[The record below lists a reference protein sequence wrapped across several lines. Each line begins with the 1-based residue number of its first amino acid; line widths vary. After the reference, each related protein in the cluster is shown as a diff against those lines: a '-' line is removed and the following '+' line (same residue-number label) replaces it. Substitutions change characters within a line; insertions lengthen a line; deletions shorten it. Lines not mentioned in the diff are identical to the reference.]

1 MMKDVLKRI
10 LIVGIFLFCVIA
22 VLQYF
27 STKVEKEK
35 KSGNINPEDVT
46 SEVEAQKAEEPV
58 AIELETDE
66 IEIYDNSKARVNT
79 TLNFRTEPTIES
91 ESMMQL
97 QPEDI
102 VDVKAKIRN
111 GWYRVE
117 YDSKSGYLSGEY
129 ISILSEDEIKEITV
143 VETYKNEVYAVTNVE
158 LNIRK
163 RANKQA
169 EYSSV
174 VLSGSILRVYQRM
187 ANDWY
192 RVEGNTIE
200 GYVSGEYIKILS
212 AEEYKSYSSSENNMI
227 NPDSNVIA
235 TYTAKGSYNE
245 NSRFNMHK
253 AADYINGTI
262 VEPGKSYSHLH
273 TIHPNGGGEGYL
285 VSTVFVD
292 GTVTKDTGGGIC
304 LTSSTLHAAI
314 ASAEE
319 KGIHTG
325 LVISAQK
332 EHSIPVG
339 YVPRRF
345 EATVAMWS
353 QDFSFR
359 NCNDYSIRIDAS
371 YSGNTLTIKIVK
383 V

>member
-1 MMKDVLKRI
+1 MKDILKRI
-10 LIVGIFLFCVIA
+10 LIVGIFLICIIG

-27 STKVEKEK
+27 SKKVEKERNT
-35 KSGNINPEDVT
+35 GDINPEEVT
-46 SEVEAQKAEEPV
+46 SELEVQKSEEPV
-58 AIELETDE
+58 VIELETDE
-66 IEIYDNSKARVNT
+66 IELYDNSKARVNT
-79 TLNFRTEPTIES
+79 TLNFRKEPNIES

-97 QPEDI
+97 QPEDL

-117 YDSKSGYLSGEY
+117 YESKSGYLSGEY
-129 ISILSEDEIKEITV
+129 ISILSEEEMKEITIA
-143 VETYKNEVYAVTNVE
+143 ETYNKEIYAVTTVE

-169 EYSSV
+169 EYNSV
-174 VLSGSILRVYQRM
+174 VLPGSILRVYQRM

-192 RVEGNTIE
+192 KVEGNTVE
-200 GYVSGEYIKILS
+200 GFVSGEYIKLLS
-212 AEEYKSYSSSENNMI
+212 EEEYKSYSSDENNMLK
-227 NPDSNVIA
+227 PESNIIA

-371 YSGNTLTIKIVK
+371 YNGNTLTINVVRI
-383 V
+383 

>member
-1 MMKDVLKRI
+1 MKDVLKRI
-10 LIVGIFLFCVIA
+10 LIVGIFLICIIG

-27 STKVEKEK
+27 SKKVEKERNT
-35 KSGNINPEDVT
+35 GDINPEEVT
-46 SEVEAQKAEEPV
+46 SELEVQKSEEPV
-58 AIELETDE
+58 VIELETDE
-66 IEIYDNSKARVNT
+66 IELYDNSKARVNT
-79 TLNFRTEPTIES
+79 TLNFRKEPNIES
-91 ESMMQL
+91 KSMMQL
-97 QPEDI
+97 QPEDL

-117 YDSKSGYLSGEY
+117 YESKSGYLSGEY
-129 ISILSEDEIKEITV
+129 ISILSEEEMKEITIA
-143 VETYKNEVYAVTNVE
+143 ETYNKEVYAVTTVE

-169 EYSSV
+169 EYNSI
-174 VLSGSILRVYQRM
+174 VLPGSILRVYQRM

-192 RVEGNTIE
+192 KVEGNTVE
-200 GYVSGEYIKILS
+200 GFVSGEYIKLLS
-212 AEEYKSYSSSENNMI
+212 AEEYKSYSSDENNMLK
-227 NPDSNVIA
+227 PQSNIIA

-339 YVPRRF
+339 YVPRRY

-359 NCNDYSIRIDAS
+359 NCNNYSIRLDAS
-371 YSGNTLTIKIVK
+371 YNGNTLTINVVKI
-383 V
+383 

>member
-1 MMKDVLKRI
+1 MKDILKRI
-10 LIVGIFLFCVIA
+10 LIVGIFLICIIG

-27 STKVEKEK
+27 SKKVEKERNT
-35 KSGNINPEDVT
+35 GDINPEEVT
-46 SEVEAQKAEEPV
+46 SELEVQKSEEPV
-58 AIELETDE
+58 VIELETDE
-66 IEIYDNSKARVNT
+66 IELYDNSKARVNT
-79 TLNFRTEPTIES
+79 TLNFRKEPNIES

-97 QPEDI
+97 QPEDL

-117 YDSKSGYLSGEY
+117 YESKSGYLSGEY
-129 ISILSEDEIKEITV
+129 ISILSEEEMKEITIA
-143 VETYKNEVYAVTNVE
+143 ETYNKEVYAVTTVE

-169 EYSSV
+169 EYNSI
-174 VLSGSILRVYQRM
+174 VLPGSILRVYQRM

-192 RVEGNTIE
+192 KVEGNTVE
-200 GYVSGEYIKILS
+200 GFVSGEYIKLLS
-212 AEEYKSYSSSENNMI
+212 AEEYKSYSSDENNMLK
-227 NPDSNVIA
+227 PQSNIIA

-359 NCNDYSIRIDAS
+359 NCNDYSIRLDAS
-371 YSGNTLTIKIVK
+371 YNGNTLTINVVRI
-383 V
+383 

>member
-1 MMKDVLKRI
+1 MKDILKRI
-10 LIVGIFLFCVIA
+10 LIVGIFLICIIG

-27 STKVEKEK
+27 SKKVEKERNT
-35 KSGNINPEDVT
+35 GDINPEEVT
-46 SEVEAQKAEEPV
+46 SELEVQKSEEPV
-58 AIELETDE
+58 VIELETDE
-66 IEIYDNSKARVNT
+66 IELYDNSKARVNT
-79 TLNFRTEPTIES
+79 TLNFRKEPNIES

-97 QPEDI
+97 QPEDL

-117 YDSKSGYLSGEY
+117 YESKSGYLSGEY
-129 ISILSEDEIKEITV
+129 ISILSEEEMKEITIA
-143 VETYKNEVYAVTNVE
+143 ETYKKEIYAVTTVE

-169 EYSSV
+169 EYNSI
-174 VLSGSILRVYQRM
+174 VLPGSILRVYQRM

-192 RVEGNTIE
+192 KVEGNTVE
-200 GYVSGEYIKILS
+200 GFVSGEYIKLLS
-212 AEEYKSYSSSENNMI
+212 AEEYKSYSSDENNMLK
-227 NPDSNVIA
+227 PQSNIIA

-339 YVPRRF
+339 YVPRRY

-359 NCNDYSIRIDAS
+359 NCNNYSIRLDAS
-371 YSGNTLTIKIVK
+371 YNGNTLTINVVKI
-383 V
+383 

>member
-1 MMKDVLKRI
+1 MKDVLKRI
-10 LIVGIFLFCVIA
+10 LIVGIFLICIIG

-27 STKVEKEK
+27 SKKVEKERNN
-35 KSGNINPEDVT
+35 GDINPEEVT
-46 SEVEAQKAEEPV
+46 SELEVQKSEEPV
-58 AIELETDE
+58 VIELETDE
-66 IEIYDNSKARVNT
+66 IELYDNSKARVNT
-79 TLNFRTEPTIES
+79 TLNFRKEPNIES

-97 QPEDI
+97 QPEDL

-117 YDSKSGYLSGEY
+117 YESKSGYLSGEY
-129 ISILSEDEIKEITV
+129 ISILSEEEMKEITIA
-143 VETYKNEVYAVTNVE
+143 ETYNKEVYAVTTVE

-169 EYSSV
+169 EYNSI
-174 VLSGSILRVYQRM
+174 VLPGSILRVYQRM

-192 RVEGNTIE
+192 KVEGNTVE
-200 GYVSGEYIKILS
+200 GFVSGEYIKLLS
-212 AEEYKSYSSSENNMI
+212 AEEYKSYSSDENNMLK
-227 NPDSNVIA
+227 PQSNIIA

-339 YVPRRF
+339 YVPRRY

-359 NCNDYSIRIDAS
+359 NCNNYSIRLDAS
-371 YSGNTLTIKIVK
+371 YNGNTLTINVVKI
-383 V
+383 

>member
-1 MMKDVLKRI
+1 MKDILKRI
-10 LIVGIFLFCVIA
+10 LIVGIFLICIIG

-27 STKVEKEK
+27 SKKIEKERNT
-35 KSGNINPEDVT
+35 GDINPEEVT
-46 SEVEAQKAEEPV
+46 SELEVQKSEEPV
-58 AIELETDE
+58 VIELETDE
-66 IEIYDNSKARVNT
+66 IELYDNSKARVNT
-79 TLNFRTEPTIES
+79 TLNFRKEPNIES

-97 QPEDI
+97 QPEDL

-117 YDSKSGYLSGEY
+117 YESKSGYLSGEY
-129 ISILSEDEIKEITV
+129 ISILSEEEMKEITIA
-143 VETYKNEVYAVTNVE
+143 ETYNKEVYAVTTVE

-169 EYSSV
+169 EYNSI
-174 VLSGSILRVYQRM
+174 VLPGSILRVYQRM

-192 RVEGNTIE
+192 KVEGNTVE
-200 GYVSGEYIKILS
+200 GFVSGEYIKLLS
-212 AEEYKSYSSSENNMI
+212 DEEYKSYSSDENNMLK
-227 NPDSNVIA
+227 PESNIIA

-371 YSGNTLTIKIVK
+371 YNGNTLTINVVRI
-383 V
+383 

>member
-1 MMKDVLKRI
+1 MKDILKRI
-10 LIVGIFLFCVIA
+10 LIVGIFLICIIG

-27 STKVEKEK
+27 SKKIEKERNT
-35 KSGNINPEDVT
+35 GDINPEEVT
-46 SEVEAQKAEEPV
+46 SELEVQKSEEPV
-58 AIELETDE
+58 VIELETDE
-66 IEIYDNSKARVNT
+66 IELYDNSKARVNT
-79 TLNFRTEPTIES
+79 TLNFRKEPNIES

-97 QPEDI
+97 QPEDL

-117 YDSKSGYLSGEY
+117 YESKSGYLSGEY
-129 ISILSEDEIKEITV
+129 ISILSEEEMKEITIA
-143 VETYKNEVYAVTNVE
+143 ETYNKEIYAVTTVE

-169 EYSSV
+169 EYNSV
-174 VLSGSILRVYQRM
+174 VLPGSILRVYQRM

-192 RVEGNTIE
+192 KVEGNTVE
-200 GYVSGEYIKILS
+200 GFVSGEYIKLLS
-212 AEEYKSYSSSENNMI
+212 AEEYKSYSSDENNMLK
-227 NPDSNVIA
+227 PESNIIA

-359 NCNDYSIRIDAS
+359 NCNNYSIRLDAS
-371 YSGNTLTIKIVK
+371 YNGNTLTINVVKI
-383 V
+383 

>member
-1 MMKDVLKRI
+1 MKDILKRI
-10 LIVGIFLFCVIA
+10 LIVGIFLICIIG

-27 STKVEKEK
+27 SKKIEKERNT
-35 KSGNINPEDVT
+35 GDINPEEVT
-46 SEVEAQKAEEPV
+46 SELEVQKSEEPV
-58 AIELETDE
+58 VIELETDE
-66 IEIYDNSKARVNT
+66 IELYDNSKARVNT
-79 TLNFRTEPTIES
+79 TLNFRKEPNIES

-97 QPEDI
+97 QPEDL

-117 YDSKSGYLSGEY
+117 YESKSGYLSGEY
-129 ISILSEDEIKEITV
+129 ISILSEEEMKEITIA
-143 VETYKNEVYAVTNVE
+143 ETYNKEIYAVTTVE

-169 EYSSV
+169 EYNSV
-174 VLSGSILRVYQRM
+174 VLPGSILRVYQRM

-192 RVEGNTIE
+192 KVEGNTVE
-200 GYVSGEYIKILS
+200 GFVSGEYIKLLS
-212 AEEYKSYSSSENNMI
+212 DEEYKSYSSDENNMLK
-227 NPDSNVIA
+227 PESNIIA

-371 YSGNTLTIKIVK
+371 YNGNTLTINVVRI
-383 V
+383 

>member
-1 MMKDVLKRI
+1 MKDVLKRI
-10 LIVGIFLFCVIA
+10 LIVGIFLICIIG

-27 STKVEKEK
+27 SKKVEKERNN
-35 KSGNINPEDVT
+35 GDINPEEVT
-46 SEVEAQKAEEPV
+46 SELEVQKSEEPV
-58 AIELETDE
+58 VIELETDE
-66 IEIYDNSKARVNT
+66 IELYDNSKARVNT
-79 TLNFRTEPTIES
+79 TLNFRKEPNIES

-97 QPEDI
+97 QPEDL

-117 YDSKSGYLSGEY
+117 YESKSGYLSGEY
-129 ISILSEDEIKEITV
+129 ISILSEEEMKEITIA
-143 VETYKNEVYAVTNVE
+143 ETYNKEVYAVTTVE

-169 EYSSV
+169 EYNSI
-174 VLSGSILRVYQRM
+174 VLPGSILRVYQRM

-192 RVEGNTIE
+192 KVEGNTVE
-200 GYVSGEYIKILS
+200 GFVSGEYIKLLS
-212 AEEYKSYSSSENNMI
+212 AEEYKSYSSDENNMLK
-227 NPDSNVIA
+227 PQSNIIA

-359 NCNDYSIRIDAS
+359 NCNDYSIRLDAS
-371 YSGNTLTIKIVK
+371 YNGNTLTINVVRI
-383 V
+383 

>member
-1 MMKDVLKRI
+1 MKDVLKRI
-10 LIVGIFLFCVIA
+10 IIVGIFLICIIG

-27 STKVEKEK
+27 SKKVEKERNT
-35 KSGNINPEDVT
+35 GDINPEEVT
-46 SEVEAQKAEEPV
+46 SELEVQKSEEPV
-58 AIELETDE
+58 VIELETDE
-66 IEIYDNSKARVNT
+66 IELYDNSKARVNT
-79 TLNFRTEPTIES
+79 TLNFRKEPNIES

-97 QPEDI
+97 QPEDL

-117 YDSKSGYLSGEY
+117 YESKSGYLSGEY
-129 ISILSEDEIKEITV
+129 ISILSEEEMKEITIA
-143 VETYKNEVYAVTNVE
+143 ETYNKEVYAVTTVE

-169 EYSSV
+169 EYNSI
-174 VLSGSILRVYQRM
+174 VLPGSILRVYQRM

-192 RVEGNTIE
+192 KVEGNTVE
-200 GYVSGEYIKILS
+200 GFVSGEYIKLLS
-212 AEEYKSYSSSENNMI
+212 AEEYKSYSSDENNMLK
-227 NPDSNVIA
+227 PQSNIIA

-339 YVPRRF
+339 YVPRRY

-359 NCNDYSIRIDAS
+359 NCNNYSIRLDAS
-371 YSGNTLTIKIVK
+371 YNGNTLTINVVKI
-383 V
+383 

>member
-1 MMKDVLKRI
+1 MKDILKRI
-10 LIVGIFLFCVIA
+10 LIVGIFLICIIG

-27 STKVEKEK
+27 SKKIEKERNT
-35 KSGNINPEDVT
+35 GDINPEEVT
-46 SEVEAQKAEEPV
+46 SELEVQKSEEPV
-58 AIELETDE
+58 VIELETDE
-66 IEIYDNSKARVNT
+66 IELYDNSKARVNT
-79 TLNFRTEPTIES
+79 TLNFRKEPNIES
-91 ESMMQL
+91 ESMMQI
-97 QPEDI
+97 QPEDL

-111 GWYRVE
+111 GWYSVE
-117 YDSKSGYLSGEY
+117 YESKSGYLSGEY
-129 ISILSEDEIKEITV
+129 ISILSEEEMKEITIA
-143 VETYKNEVYAVTNVE
+143 ETYNKEVYAVTTVE

-169 EYSSV
+169 EYNSI
-174 VLSGSILRVYQRM
+174 VLPGSILRVYQRM

-192 RVEGNTIE
+192 KVEGNTVE
-200 GYVSGEYIKILS
+200 GFVSGEYIKLLS
-212 AEEYKSYSSSENNMI
+212 AEEYKSYSSDENNMLK
-227 NPDSNVIA
+227 PQSNIIA

-339 YVPRRF
+339 YVPRRY

-359 NCNDYSIRIDAS
+359 NCNNYSIRLDAS
-371 YSGNTLTIKIVK
+371 YNGNTLTINVVKI
-383 V
+383 

>member
-1 MMKDVLKRI
+1 MSLI
-10 LIVGIFLFCVIA
+10 L
-22 VLQYF
+22 
-27 STKVEKEK
+27 EK
-35 KSGNINPEDVT
+35 
-46 SEVEAQKAEEPV
+46 
-58 AIELETDE
+58 
-66 IEIYDNSKARVNT
+66 
-79 TLNFRTEPTIES
+79 
-91 ESMMQL
+91 
-97 QPEDI
+97 
-102 VDVKAKIRN
+102 
-111 GWYRVE
+111 
-117 YDSKSGYLSGEY
+117 
-129 ISILSEDEIKEITV
+129 
-143 VETYKNEVYAVTNVE
+143 
-158 LNIRK
+158 
-163 RANKQA
+163 ANKQA
-169 EYSSV
+169 EYNSV
-174 VLSGSILRVYQRM
+174 VLPGSILRVYQRM

-192 RVEGNTIE
+192 KVEGNTVE
-200 GYVSGEYIKILS
+200 GFVSGEYIKLLS
-212 AEEYKSYSSSENNMI
+212 DEEYKSYSSDENNMLK
-227 NPDSNVIA
+227 PQSNIIA

-359 NCNDYSIRIDAS
+359 NCNDYSIRLDAS
-371 YSGNTLTIKIVK
+371 YNGNTLTINVVRI
-383 V
+383 

>member
-1 MMKDVLKRI
+1 MKDVLKRI
-10 LIVGIFLFCVIA
+10 LIVGIFLICIIG

-27 STKVEKEK
+27 SKKVEKERNT
-35 KSGNINPEDVT
+35 GDINPEEVT
-46 SEVEAQKAEEPV
+46 SELEVQKSEEPV
-58 AIELETDE
+58 VIELETDE
-66 IEIYDNSKARVNT
+66 IELYDNSKARVNT
-79 TLNFRTEPTIES
+79 TLNFRKEPNIES

-97 QPEDI
+97 QPEDL

-117 YDSKSGYLSGEY
+117 YESKSGYLSGEY
-129 ISILSEDEIKEITV
+129 ISILSEEEMKEITIA
-143 VETYKNEVYAVTNVE
+143 ETYNKEVYAVTTVD

-169 EYSSV
+169 EYNSI
-174 VLSGSILRVYQRM
+174 VLPGSILRVYQRM

-192 RVEGNTIE
+192 KVEGNTVE
-200 GYVSGEYIKILS
+200 GFVSGEYIKLLS
-212 AEEYKSYSSSENNMI
+212 DEEYKSYSSDENNMI
-227 NPDSNVIA
+227 KPESNIIA

-359 NCNDYSIRIDAS
+359 NCNNYSIRLDAS
-371 YSGNTLTIKIVK
+371 YNGNTLTINVVKI
-383 V
+383 

>member
-1 MMKDVLKRI
+1 MKDVLKRI
-10 LIVGIFLFCVIA
+10 IIVGIFLICIIG

-27 STKVEKEK
+27 SKKVEKERNT
-35 KSGNINPEDVT
+35 GDINPEEVT
-46 SEVEAQKAEEPV
+46 SELEVQKSEEPV
-58 AIELETDE
+58 VIELETDE
-66 IEIYDNSKARVNT
+66 IELYDNSKARVNT
-79 TLNFRTEPTIES
+79 TLNFRKEPNIES

-97 QPEDI
+97 QPEDL

-117 YDSKSGYLSGEY
+117 YESKSGYLSGEY
-129 ISILSEDEIKEITV
+129 ISILSEEEMKEITIA
-143 VETYKNEVYAVTNVE
+143 ETYNKEVYAVTTVE

-169 EYSSV
+169 EYNSI
-174 VLSGSILRVYQRM
+174 VLPGSILRVYQRM

-192 RVEGNTIE
+192 KVEGNTVE
-200 GYVSGEYIKILS
+200 GFVSGEYIKLLS
-212 AEEYKSYSSSENNMI
+212 DEEYKSYSSDENNMI
-227 NPDSNVIA
+227 KPQSNIIA

-359 NCNDYSIRIDAS
+359 NCNNYSIRLDAS
-371 YSGNTLTIKIVK
+371 YNGNTLTINVVRI
-383 V
+383 

>member
-1 MMKDVLKRI
+1 MKDILKRI
-10 LIVGIFLFCVIA
+10 LIVGIFLICIIG

-27 STKVEKEK
+27 SKKIEKERNT
-35 KSGNINPEDVT
+35 GDINPEEVT
-46 SEVEAQKAEEPV
+46 SELEVQKSEEPV
-58 AIELETDE
+58 VIELETDE
-66 IEIYDNSKARVNT
+66 IELYDNSKARVNT
-79 TLNFRTEPTIES
+79 TLNFRKEPNIES

-97 QPEDI
+97 QPEDL

-117 YDSKSGYLSGEY
+117 YESKSGYLSGEY
-129 ISILSEDEIKEITV
+129 ISILSEEEMKEITIA
-143 VETYKNEVYAVTNVE
+143 ETYNKEIYAVTTVE

-169 EYSSV
+169 EYNSV
-174 VLSGSILRVYQRM
+174 VLPGSILRVYQRM

-192 RVEGNTIE
+192 KVEGNTVE
-200 GYVSGEYIKILS
+200 GFVSGEYIKLLS
-212 AEEYKSYSSSENNMI
+212 AEEYKSYSSDENNMLK
-227 NPDSNVIA
+227 PQSNIIA

-371 YSGNTLTIKIVK
+371 YNGNTLTINVVRI
-383 V
+383 

>member
-1 MMKDVLKRI
+1 MKDILKRI
-10 LIVGIFLFCVIA
+10 LIVGIFLICIIG

-27 STKVEKEK
+27 SKKVEKERNT
-35 KSGNINPEDVT
+35 GDINPEEVT
-46 SEVEAQKAEEPV
+46 SELEVQKSEEPV
-58 AIELETDE
+58 VIELETDE
-66 IEIYDNSKARVNT
+66 IELYDNSKARVNT
-79 TLNFRTEPTIES
+79 TLNFRKEPNIES

-97 QPEDI
+97 QPEDL

-117 YDSKSGYLSGEY
+117 YESKSGYLSGEY
-129 ISILSEDEIKEITV
+129 ISILSEEEMKEITIA
-143 VETYKNEVYAVTNVE
+143 ETYKKEIYAVTTVE

-169 EYSSV
+169 EYNSV
-174 VLSGSILRVYQRM
+174 VLPGSILRVYQRM

-192 RVEGNTIE
+192 KVEGNTVE
-200 GYVSGEYIKILS
+200 GFVSGEYIKLLS
-212 AEEYKSYSSSENNMI
+212 DEEYKSYSSDENNMLK
-227 NPDSNVIA
+227 PQSNIIA

-359 NCNDYSIRIDAS
+359 NCNDYSIRLDAS
-371 YSGNTLTIKIVK
+371 YNGNTLTINVVRI
-383 V
+383 

>member
-1 MMKDVLKRI
+1 MKDVLKRI
-10 LIVGIFLFCVIA
+10 LIVGIFLICIIG

-27 STKVEKEK
+27 SKKVEKERNT
-35 KSGNINPEDVT
+35 GDINPEEVT
-46 SEVEAQKAEEPV
+46 SELEVQKSEEPV
-58 AIELETDE
+58 VIELETDE
-66 IEIYDNSKARVNT
+66 IELYDNSKARVNT
-79 TLNFRTEPTIES
+79 TLNFRKEPNIES

-97 QPEDI
+97 QPEDL

-117 YDSKSGYLSGEY
+117 YESKSGYLSGEY
-129 ISILSEDEIKEITV
+129 ISILSEEEMKEITIA
-143 VETYKNEVYAVTNVE
+143 ETYNKEVYAVTTVE

-169 EYSSV
+169 EYNSI
-174 VLSGSILRVYQRM
+174 VLPGSILRVYQRM

-192 RVEGNTIE
+192 KVEGNTVE
-200 GYVSGEYIKILS
+200 GFVSGEYIKLLS
-212 AEEYKSYSSSENNMI
+212 AEEYKSYSSDENNMLK
-227 NPDSNVIA
+227 PESNIIA

-339 YVPRRF
+339 YVPRRY

-359 NCNDYSIRIDAS
+359 NCNNYSIRLDAS
-371 YSGNTLTIKIVK
+371 YNGNTLTINVVKI
-383 V
+383 

>member
-1 MMKDVLKRI
+1 MKDVLKRI
-10 LIVGIFLFCVIA
+10 LIVGIFLICIIG

-27 STKVEKEK
+27 SKKVEKERNT
-35 KSGNINPEDVT
+35 GDINPEEVT
-46 SEVEAQKAEEPV
+46 SELEVQKSEEPV
-58 AIELETDE
+58 VIELETDE
-66 IEIYDNSKARVNT
+66 IELYDNSKARVNT
-79 TLNFRTEPTIES
+79 TLNFRKEPNIES

-97 QPEDI
+97 QPEDL

-117 YDSKSGYLSGEY
+117 YESKSGYLSGEY
-129 ISILSEDEIKEITV
+129 ISILSEEEMKEITIA
-143 VETYKNEVYAVTNVE
+143 ETYNKEVYAVTTVE

-169 EYSSV
+169 EYNSV
-174 VLSGSILRVYQRM
+174 VLPGSILRVYQRM

-192 RVEGNTIE
+192 KVEGNTVE
-200 GYVSGEYIKILS
+200 GFVSGEYIKLLS
-212 AEEYKSYSSSENNMI
+212 AEEYKSYSSDENNMLK
-227 NPDSNVIA
+227 PQSNIIA

-339 YVPRRF
+339 YVPRRY

-359 NCNDYSIRIDAS
+359 NCNNYSIRLDAS
-371 YSGNTLTIKIVK
+371 YNGNTLTINVVKI
-383 V
+383 

>member
-1 MMKDVLKRI
+1 MKDILKRI
-10 LIVGIFLFCVIA
+10 LIVGIFLICIIG

-27 STKVEKEK
+27 SKKVEKERNT
-35 KSGNINPEDVT
+35 GDINPEEVT
-46 SEVEAQKAEEPV
+46 SELEVQKSEEPV
-58 AIELETDE
+58 VIELETDE
-66 IEIYDNSKARVNT
+66 IELYDNSKARVNT
-79 TLNFRTEPTIES
+79 TLNFRKEPNIES

-97 QPEDI
+97 QPEDL

-117 YDSKSGYLSGEY
+117 YESKSGYLSGEY
-129 ISILSEDEIKEITV
+129 ISILSEEEMKEITIA
-143 VETYKNEVYAVTNVE
+143 ETYNKEIYAVTTVE

-169 EYSSV
+169 EYNSI
-174 VLSGSILRVYQRM
+174 VLPGSILRVYQRM

-192 RVEGNTIE
+192 KVEGNTVE
-200 GYVSGEYIKILS
+200 GFVSGEYIKLLS
-212 AEEYKSYSSSENNMI
+212 EEEYKSYSSDENNMLK
-227 NPDSNVIA
+227 PESNIIA

-371 YSGNTLTIKIVK
+371 YNGNTLTINVVRI
-383 V
+383 

>member
-1 MMKDVLKRI
+1 MKDILKRI
-10 LIVGIFLFCVIA
+10 LIVGIFLICIIG

-27 STKVEKEK
+27 SKKIEKERNT
-35 KSGNINPEDVT
+35 GDINPEEVT
-46 SEVEAQKAEEPV
+46 SELEVQKSEEPV
-58 AIELETDE
+58 VIELETDE
-66 IEIYDNSKARVNT
+66 IELYDNSKARVNT
-79 TLNFRTEPTIES
+79 TLNFRKEPNIES

-97 QPEDI
+97 QPEDL

-117 YDSKSGYLSGEY
+117 YESKSGYLSGEY
-129 ISILSEDEIKEITV
+129 ISILSEEEMKEITIA
-143 VETYKNEVYAVTNVE
+143 ETYNKEIYAVTTVE

-169 EYSSV
+169 EYNSV
-174 VLSGSILRVYQRM
+174 VLPGSILRVYQRM

-192 RVEGNTIE
+192 KVEGNTVE
-200 GYVSGEYIKILS
+200 GFVSGEYIKLLS
-212 AEEYKSYSSSENNMI
+212 DEEYKSYSSDENNMLK
-227 NPDSNVIA
+227 PESNIIA

-304 LTSSTLHAAI
+304 LTSSTLHAA
-314 ASAEE
+314 
-319 KGIHTG
+319 
-325 LVISAQK
+325 
-332 EHSIPVG
+332 
-339 YVPRRF
+339 
-345 EATVAMWS
+345 
-353 QDFSFR
+353 SFR
-359 NCNDYSIRIDAS
+359 NCNNYSIRLDAS
-371 YSGNTLTIKIVK
+371 YNGNTLTINVVKI
-383 V
+383 

>member
-1 MMKDVLKRI
+1 MKDVLKRI
-10 LIVGIFLFCVIA
+10 LIVGIFLICIIG

-27 STKVEKEK
+27 SKKVEKERNT
-35 KSGNINPEDVT
+35 GDINPEEVT
-46 SEVEAQKAEEPV
+46 SELEVQKSEEPV
-58 AIELETDE
+58 VIELETDE
-66 IEIYDNSKARVNT
+66 IELYDNSKARVNT
-79 TLNFRTEPTIES
+79 TLNFRKEPNIES

-97 QPEDI
+97 QPEDL

-117 YDSKSGYLSGEY
+117 YESKSGYLSGEY
-129 ISILSEDEIKEITV
+129 ISILSEEEMKEITIA
-143 VETYKNEVYAVTNVE
+143 ETYNKEVYAVTTVE

-169 EYSSV
+169 EYNSI
-174 VLSGSILRVYQRM
+174 VLPGSILRVYQRM

-192 RVEGNTIE
+192 KVEGNTVE
-200 GYVSGEYIKILS
+200 GFVSGEYIKLLS
-212 AEEYKSYSSSENNMI
+212 AEEYKSYSSDENNMLK
-227 NPDSNVIA
+227 PQSNIIA

-339 YVPRRF
+339 YVPRRY

-359 NCNDYSIRIDAS
+359 NCNNYSIRLDAS
-371 YSGNTLTIKIVK
+371 YNGNTLTINVVKI
-383 V
+383 

>member
-1 MMKDVLKRI
+1 MKDVLKRI
-10 LIVGIFLFCVIA
+10 LIVGIFLICIIG

-27 STKVEKEK
+27 SKKIEKERNT
-35 KSGNINPEDVT
+35 GDINPEEVT
-46 SEVEAQKAEEPV
+46 SELEVQKSEEPV
-58 AIELETDE
+58 VIELETDE
-66 IEIYDNSKARVNT
+66 IELYDNSKARVNT
-79 TLNFRTEPTIES
+79 TLNFRKEPNIES

-97 QPEDI
+97 QPEDL

-117 YDSKSGYLSGEY
+117 YESKSGYLSGEY
-129 ISILSEDEIKEITV
+129 ISILSEEEMKEITIA
-143 VETYKNEVYAVTNVE
+143 ETYNKEIYAVTTVE

-169 EYSSV
+169 EYNSI
-174 VLSGSILRVYQRM
+174 VLPGSILRVYQRM

-192 RVEGNTIE
+192 KVEGNTVE
-200 GYVSGEYIKILS
+200 GFVSGEYIKLLS
-212 AEEYKSYSSSENNMI
+212 AEEYKSYSSDENNMLK
-227 NPDSNVIA
+227 PQSNIIA

-339 YVPRRF
+339 YVPRRY

-359 NCNDYSIRIDAS
+359 NCNNYSIRLDAS
-371 YSGNTLTIKIVK
+371 YNGNTLTINVVKI
-383 V
+383 

>member
-1 MMKDVLKRI
+1 MKDVLKRI
-10 LIVGIFLFCVIA
+10 LIVGIFLICIIG

-27 STKVEKEK
+27 SKKVEKERNT
-35 KSGNINPEDVT
+35 GDINPEEVT
-46 SEVEAQKAEEPV
+46 SELEVQKSEEPV
-58 AIELETDE
+58 VIELETDE
-66 IEIYDNSKARVNT
+66 IELYDNSKARVNT
-79 TLNFRTEPTIES
+79 TLNFRKEPNIES

-97 QPEDI
+97 QPEDL

-117 YDSKSGYLSGEY
+117 YESKSGYLSGEY
-129 ISILSEDEIKEITV
+129 ISILSEEEMKEITIA
-143 VETYKNEVYAVTNVE
+143 ETYNKEVYAVTTVE

-169 EYSSV
+169 EYNSI
-174 VLSGSILRVYQRM
+174 VLPGSILRVYQRM

-192 RVEGNTIE
+192 KVEGNTVE
-200 GYVSGEYIKILS
+200 GFVSGEYIKLLS
-212 AEEYKSYSSSENNMI
+212 DEEYKSYSSDENNMI
-227 NPDSNVIA
+227 KPQSNIIA

-359 NCNDYSIRIDAS
+359 NCNNYSIRLDAS
-371 YSGNTLTIKIVK
+371 YNGNTLTINVVKI
-383 V
+383 

>member
-1 MMKDVLKRI
+1 MKDILKRI
-10 LIVGIFLFCVIA
+10 LIVGIFLICIIG

-27 STKVEKEK
+27 SKKVEKERNT
-35 KSGNINPEDVT
+35 GDINPEEVT
-46 SEVEAQKAEEPV
+46 SELEVQKSEEPV
-58 AIELETDE
+58 VIELETDE
-66 IEIYDNSKARVNT
+66 IELYDNSKARVNT
-79 TLNFRTEPTIES
+79 TLNFRKEPNIES

-97 QPEDI
+97 QPEDL

-117 YDSKSGYLSGEY
+117 YESKSGYLSGEY
-129 ISILSEDEIKEITV
+129 ISILSEEEMKEITIA
-143 VETYKNEVYAVTNVE
+143 ETYNKEIYAVTTVE

-169 EYSSV
+169 EYNSV
-174 VLSGSILRVYQRM
+174 VLPGSILRVYQRM

-192 RVEGNTIE
+192 KVEGNTVE
-200 GYVSGEYIKILS
+200 GFVSGEYIKLLS
-212 AEEYKSYSSSENNMI
+212 DEEYKSYSSDENNMLK
-227 NPDSNVIA
+227 PESNIIA

-371 YSGNTLTIKIVK
+371 YNGNTLTINVVRI
-383 V
+383 

>member
-1 MMKDVLKRI
+1 MKDILKRI
-10 LIVGIFLFCVIA
+10 LIVGIFLICIIG

-27 STKVEKEK
+27 SKKIEKERNT
-35 KSGNINPEDVT
+35 GDINPEEVT
-46 SEVEAQKAEEPV
+46 SELEVQKSEEPV
-58 AIELETDE
+58 VIELETDE
-66 IEIYDNSKARVNT
+66 IELYDNSKARVNT
-79 TLNFRTEPTIES
+79 TLNFRKEPNIES

-97 QPEDI
+97 QPEDL

-117 YDSKSGYLSGEY
+117 YESKSGYLSGEY
-129 ISILSEDEIKEITV
+129 ISILSEEEMKEITIA
-143 VETYKNEVYAVTNVE
+143 ETYNKEVYAVTTVE

-169 EYSSV
+169 EYNSI
-174 VLSGSILRVYQRM
+174 VLPGSILRVYQRM

-192 RVEGNTIE
+192 KVEGNTVE
-200 GYVSGEYIKILS
+200 GFVSGEYIKLLS
-212 AEEYKSYSSSENNMI
+212 AEEYKSYSSDENNMLK
-227 NPDSNVIA
+227 PQSNIIA

-292 GTVTKDTGGGIC
+292 GIVTKDTGGGIC

-339 YVPRRF
+339 YVPRRY

-359 NCNDYSIRIDAS
+359 NCNNYSIRLDAS
-371 YSGNTLTIKIVK
+371 YNGNTLTINVVKI
-383 V
+383 